1 MELHRPQQLG
11 LKVLKWVAQQP
22 LSDERVF
29 FYWTILA
36 GFLAFGW
43 FQLTEL
49 IKLILIHRPE
59 MSSIL

>member
-29 FYWTILA
+29 FIERFWQ
-36 GFLAFGW
+36 AF
-43 FQLTEL
+43 
-49 IKLILIHRPE
+49 
-59 MSSIL
+59 